1 MALLTGKTFGGDDWT
16 PTFVMSIDSE
26 KCIGCGRCFKSCA
39 RKVFMP
45 EDFVDEETDSTRMI
59 YDRCQPEQL
68 HRLRR
73 LRCCLPEEVLYF
85 QNNGAVRL

>member
-1 MALLTGKTFGGDDWT
+1 MALLTGKTFGGEDWT

-45 EDFVDEETDSTRMI
+45 EDLVDEETDSTRMI
-59 YDRCQPEQL
+59 MTIANQSNCIGCDGCGVACP
-68 HRLRR
+68 
-73 LRCCLPEEVLYF
+73 
-85 QNNGAVRL
+85 